1 MIMPEMLYENLIKW
15 FLDNDYNPS
24 NKLKPQMIKEI
35 SYKMNNNEYNPNR
48 ELELE
53 KIKEINHEINNDYN
67 PNSKLESQII
77 IDSKIITHQHAEL
90 ISKWIDKLKITDK
103 MKNLYEFKL
112 ILRGSRDGFTPE
124 KFHGICDD
132 HPNTIVVVKVKDSN
146 EILGGYNPIVWKSA
160 YAFGKTNDSFIFS
173 FMNKNIN
180 DHIISRVK
188 EVKYAINYC
197 DQYGPSF
204 GRHDLI
210 ILRDYEDEIFQII
223 LKYIYGGKLS
233 LNDYDVPD
241 IINILV
247 AARDLNLQEL
257 IPHLQTF
264 LIKNETNWMEQ
275 NFNLIY
281 QTSFK
286 DDSFLDLQKFC
297 TELISKQPEKIFK
310 SPSFVSISE
319 EALIAIIRSDNLQ
332 MNEVQI
338 WEHVL
343 KWGIAQN
350 PELSSDSSSYS
361 NGDFVALKNTLQLCI
376 PHIKFIKFTSREFL
390 NKVYPYKKIIPEELY
405 ESLIRVFLDN
415 DYNPSSKIESQ
426 MKEINIDSKI
436 ITNQHVGLISKW
448 IDKLEIT
455 NGIKNLYEFKL
466 ILRGSRDGF
475 MPKTFHEM
483 CDNISCTISIVK
495 IKNST
500 EIVGGYNPIKWKN
513 EGGFGITNNSFIFSF
528 MNKENIEDHLLS
540 RVNDERK
547 AINFWTYCGPSFE
560 KDLTKK
566 RSGTQN
572 TRRI

>member
-1 MIMPEMLYENLIKW
+1 MAESKFLTKLSQNL
-15 FLDNDYNPS
+15 L
-24 NKLKPQMIKEI
+24 
-35 SYKMNNNEYNPNR
+35 
-48 ELELE
+48 
-53 KIKEINHEINNDYN
+53 
-67 PNSKLESQII
+67 
-77 IDSKIITHQHAEL
+77 
-90 ISKWIDKLKITDK
+90 
-103 MKNLYEFKL
+103 
-112 ILRGSRDGFTPE
+112 
-124 KFHGICDD
+124 
-132 HPNTIVVVKVKDSN
+132 
-146 EILGGYNPIVWKSA
+146 EILNDDEEYYDITIEVGNDP
-160 YAFGKTNDSFIFS
+160 YAKVFHAHKVILNYRSLYLRRILSTNKK
-173 FMNKNIN
+173 KN
-180 DHIISRVK
+180 DETLTHIK
-188 EVKYAINYC
+188 LTN
-197 DQYGPSF
+197 
-204 GRHDLI
+204 
-210 ILRDYEDEIFQII
+210 ILPEIFQII

-547 AINFWTYCGPSFE
+547 AINFWTYCGPSFGRG
-560 KDLTKK
+560 DLSIYGGGSDFYNNCKCFCRK
-566 RSGTQN
+566 RSYEKKIRN
-572 TRRI
+572 TEYEKNMKCFSPLNID